1 MPDPLVVVFT
11 TAGRGPAGIIQ
22 EMLIAAGIPA
32 TTSQEG
38 AGAAYGFTVGPL
50 GTVEILVPAPYEAD
64 ARRLLE
70 AMERGELNG
79 DGGGT
84 SPPSPP
90 P

>member
-1 MPDPLVVVFT
+1 MPDELVAVYT
-11 TAGRGPAGIIQ
+11 TAGRGPAIIIQ

-50 GTVEILVPAPYEAD
+50 GMVEVLVPASHEAD

-70 AMERGELNG
+70 AMERGELDG
-79 DGGGT
+79 DQ
-84 SPPSPP
+84 SAM
-90 P
+90 